1 MRQTLRPYVT
11 AGIAI
16 VGASLI
22 AVTPVAPPQPNV
34 QQRAA
39 KLVDYTEYDAS
50 QLASATE
57 ANWSGLETVLSS
69 SNWTTD
75 PDISQGLS
83 TLFTD
88 LSTGASNPVTNPF
101 SLLIEGSLGLLSSTD
116 AANAASTALTAVT
129 DNVESAFSGGDY
141 SLALTDLENGPTTV
155 LYAFLNGYPESVG
168 SGNYLSPEFGL
179 LTNTVDGAATGQLD
193 GLQQLSNTLADE
205 ISAIGGGDLTTTPTL
220 FGPGTLDLSAG
231 LDQLLGDLFPG
242 GTVTLPPIETLLAD
256 LFPSLSSTDLDLI
269 GSLLGTADISIP
281 LSTLESLLPSS
292 LSLDVPIPEVTGGA
306 VPTFDYDLSQ
316 ALLAVLGS
324 IAPVSS
330 DLPTLLTSDPTLDV
344 VPLLSSLLTDLGLPI
359 SLTGGDLP
367 INLTG
372 VGAELLA
379 GLVP

>member
-22 AVTPVAPPQPNV
+22 AVTPVTPPPPDV
-34 QQRAA
+34 QQRAV
-39 KLVDYTEYDAS
+39 KLVDYIEYDAS
-50 QLASATE
+50 HLASATE

-101 SLLIEGSLGLLSSTD
+101 SLLIEGALGLFSSTD

-129 DNVESAFSGGDY
+129 DNVDSALSSGEY
-141 SLALTDLENGPTTV
+141 STALTDLENGGATV
-155 LYAFLNGYPESVG
+155 LYAFLNGYPDNVG
-168 SGNYLSPEFGL
+168 TGNDISPEFGL

-220 FGPGTLDLSAG
+220 FGGTLDLSAN
-231 LDQLLGDLFPG
+231 LDTLLGELFPG
-242 GTVTLPPIETLLAD
+242 GTITLPPAETLVAA
-256 LFPSLSSTDLDLI
+256 LFPS
-269 GSLLGTADISIP
+269 IP
-281 LSTLESLLPSS
+281 P
-292 LSLDVPIPEVTGGA
+292 VTS
-306 VPTFDYDLSQ
+306 P
-316 ALLAVLGS
+316 
-324 IAPVSS
+324 
-330 DLPTLLTSDPTLDV
+330 
-344 VPLLSSLLTDLGLPI
+344 
-359 SLTGGDLP
+359 
-367 INLTG
+367 
-372 VGAELLA
+372 
-379 GLVP
+379 